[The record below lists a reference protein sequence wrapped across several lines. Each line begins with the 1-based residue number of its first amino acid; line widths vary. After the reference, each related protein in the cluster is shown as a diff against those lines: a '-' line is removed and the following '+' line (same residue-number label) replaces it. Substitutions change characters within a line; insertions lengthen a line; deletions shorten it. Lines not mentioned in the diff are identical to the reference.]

1 MFICDKLS
9 SLLSY
14 FMFLCV
20 LVELEFAYDTFLH
33 RHQCLKTIQC
43 DGVNV
48 TFSFLSLLSCGM
60 VWVEE
65 QKNNA
70 CKFPF
75 FLIS

>member
-1 MFICDKLS
+1 
-9 SLLSY
+9 
-14 FMFLCV
+14 MFLYV
-20 LVELEFAYDTFLH
+20 LVATEFAYDTFLH
-33 RHQCLKTIQC
+33 HHQWLKTIQG

-48 TFSFLSLLSCGM
+48 TFSFLSSLSCGM

-70 CKFPF
+70 CKFTF